1 MSNDDARKAL
11 DCIASAAQTIR
22 QAISVSLPVAPTQ
35 LMTMQIPGLAINP
48 KDYTW
53 DQNSLAF
60 APLAVRVNEA
70 RLVDNMVPVSKMTM
84 GRTGKSVA
92 RSYLAALDLL
102 VPVEASVSSAIA
114 LNQGKP
120 LEKRLDI
127 IRERYERSMKFL
139 KSRDDLY
146 PRKSKLTTYVDK
158 QESWNKAVE
167 QYAAAQER
175 QMSISKEEAV
185 NPEQQRQL
193 YLEWIQAHARDYKA
207 MIQARYMDWVV
218 HGYKFEVEFN
228 FAVVDISSGMKRV
241 ESSKEAFRNLIL
253 IDSDGASEYS
263 GVKLN
268 PSNWAK
274 HVQDAWDNF
283 NIRHKGPSPVQLR
296 SEIKRLKKLVLSH
309 EAMYRSVDKG
319 TFLPIT
325 DGADTS
331 EADKRLREA
340 YLDAYKAMDSVNSKS
355 MTASPNGQPI
365 NLPNGNPVAGTA
377 GENSAPA
384 GSYGSLKKYDAVN
397 GTGTEDLANDQT
409 DIKVDTAVVDESTAD
424 DKDSTSVTTD
434 EKFKALRAAQEQ
446 WTQNSLAANQKATRS
461 NAESFKAET
470 KTYLRVRIKELYAE
484 IKDLESQLSLVRG
497 KPGRALPPVVI
508 DADGKTIEQDELKTE
523 KENPLTQLSPWTRIS
538 VKVSQSQKNDEK
550 VTEESANSFA
560 AKARWGFWEVSGS
573 ASHTSASAKAM
584 THMSNLDVEIAF
596 DAMLVEIERPW
607 MHTELFSDHEL
618 DCAEGFSLSPGPEE
632 LHQYVA
638 RNLPVDPEYT
648 QFCSYPTAFVVASNV
663 ELEFSGNTS
672 SLESA
677 LESSS
682 TEANVE
688 VGYGPFALSA
698 SHRSSKSKAKT
709 RAEATAT
716 GMRISLQAPQ
726 IISWVSELLPK
737 LPKAPKSSQM
747 FGMTL
752 LEKGPPA

>member
-1 MSNDDARKAL
+1 
-11 DCIASAAQTIR
+11 
-22 QAISVSLPVAPTQ
+22 
-35 LMTMQIPGLAINP
+35 
-48 KDYTW
+48 
-53 DQNSLAF
+53 
-60 APLAVRVNEA
+60 
-70 RLVDNMVPVSKMTM
+70 M

-102 VPVEASVSSAIA
+102 VPVEASVSGAIA
-114 LNQGKP
+114 LNKGKP

-139 KSRDDLY
+139 KSPDDLY
-146 PRKSKLTTYVDK
+146 PRQSKLATYVDK
-158 QESWNKAVE
+158 QECWNKAVE

-175 QMSISKEEAV
+175 QMSISKQEAV
-185 NPEQQRQL
+185 TTEQQRQL

-228 FAVVDISSGMKRV
+228 FGVVDISSAMKRV
-241 ESSKEAFRNLIL
+241 ESSKEAFRNLVL

-263 GVKLN
+263 GVKLS

-274 HVQDAWDNF
+274 HVQDAWNNF
-283 NIRHKGPSPVQLR
+283 NIRHAGPSPVELR

-319 TFLPIT
+319 TFLPIADGT
-325 DGADTS
+325 DTG

-355 MTASPNGQPI
+355 MAASANGAST
-365 NLPNGNPVAGTA
+365 NLPNGKLEDGTA
-377 GENSAPA
+377 GVIPVGMGGSAGVNA
-384 GSYGSLKKYDAVN
+384 NDTSAVN
-397 GTGTEDLANDQT
+397 GKGAKDFASAQT
-409 DIKVDTAVVDESTAD
+409 DVKVDTAVVNESKADE
-424 DKDSTSVTTD
+424 KDSTSVTTV

-446 WTQNSLAANQKATRS
+446 WTQNSLAANRKANRS
-461 NAESFKAET
+461 SAESFKAET
-470 KTYLRVRIKELYAE
+470 KTYLSLRIRELYAE
-484 IKDLESQLSLVRG
+484 IKDLESQLSLVGG

-523 KENPLTQLSPWTRIS
+523 KENPLTQPSPWTRIS

-560 AKARWGFWEVSGS
+560 AKARWGFWEVSGG

-584 THMSNLDVEIAF
+584 TDMSNLDVEIAF

-607 MHTELFSDHEL
+607 MHAELFSDHEL

-632 LHQYVA
+632 LHKYVA
-638 RNLPVDPEYT
+638 QNVPVDPEYT

-698 SHRSSKSKAKT
+698 SHKSSKSKAKT

-726 IISWVSELLPK
+726 VISWVSELLPK

-752 LEKGPPA
+752 VQKALPA